1 MVVLKLFNNYET
13 LSNCN
18 CNEVIEVIVFILL
31 NFIILNL
38 RGLK

>member
-1 MVVLKLFNNYET
+1 MVVSKLFNNHET

-18 CNEVIEVIVFILL
+18 CNEVIEVIVPILS
-31 NFIILNL
+31 NPIISNS